1 MYKFIAVLALLFVF
15 AGSAE
20 AQRLQPVGPWF
31 LNSVVDSMTDEIIA
45 VAVLGED
52 NAPRSDA
59 STIAMACSSGS
70 EDIQLLW
77 NTGDVIS
84 RSGSVAYR
92 FDSEPAEEGVW
103 NLADP
108 KTLAPNPN
116 SGFVDRLILADRLV
130 LRTLNYAGVQTTK
143 TFTIQMAEEALDRI
157 KSVCRLV
164 S

>member
-1 MYKFIAVLALLFVF
+1 MYKVIAVFVAVFVF

-31 LNSVVDSMTDEIIA
+31 LHSVVDNMTDEIIA
-45 VAVLGED
+45 VAVLRED
-52 NAPRSDA
+52 NPPRLDA
-59 STIAMACSSGS
+59 STVTMACVSGS
-70 EDIQLLW
+70 EEIQFLW

-84 RSGSVAYR
+84 RNGFVAYR
-92 FDSEPAEEGVW
+92 FDSELAGEGVW

-108 KTLAPNPN
+108 KTLAANPN
-116 SGFVDRLILADRLV
+116 SGFVERFILANRLV

-143 TFTIQMAEEALDRI
+143 TFTIHMAEQALNRI
-157 KSVCRLV
+157 KSVCGLF